1 MRDTINK
8 ARSKLMK
15 AQARYKFNFD
25 KRARKVREKPKVG
38 GWIYLDPDDGT
49 KKRPKI

>member
-1 MRDTINK
+1 MRGIIDK

-15 AQARYKFNFD
+15 TQARYKFNFN
-25 KRARKVREKPKVG
+25 KRTRKVKDKPKVG

-49 KKRPKI
+49 KK